1 MSSCLDL
8 VKNFRIPY
16 EFAKNYFEN
25 KIKTTMFLYL
35 VDEHNGKPVYD
46 STGVYPIKIDRK
58 KKGVDKIISIFMLGI
73 QTMAIANKAAGLISM
88 FCPGVPSKIIS

>member
-58 KKGVDKIISIFMLGI
+58 KRSR
-73 QTMAIANKAAGLISM
+73 
-88 FCPGVPSKIIS
+88 